1 MIIEKRIRTSR
12 MDKQLFSSL
21 GTCKTV
27 LFDVAI
33 FHYTLLLLIGAGN
46 IYLHKLKEYVR
57 FLKTSHVPQILS

>member
-1 MIIEKRIRTSR
+1 